1 MAETSPLRI
10 SLYHF
15 FNAEQAI
22 TTPALPIP
30 PSSTDFILPSCFSH
44 SSLHTLSAVDLIKA
58 SHGSRSSSVS
68 GIPLDILSMFDCGWR
83 ESPSINGIER
93 DSATSLPMVDLP
105 LMVSSTSGHITLPEQ
120 CHSVEIRTKMRDP
133 DDELRPSMMSG
144 IRTMTII
151 KIGLGSLGGTV
162 SSTSSF
168 LNSSTALA

>member
-1 MAETSPLRI
+1 MAETSPLKI

-30 PSSTDFILPSCFSH
+30 PSSTDFILPPCFSH

-68 GIPLDILSMFDCGWR
+68 GIPLDILSILDCGWR
-83 ESPSINGIER
+83 ESPSINGMER

-105 LMVSSTSGHITLPEQ
+105 LIVSSNAGHIDHGAGVIQ
-120 CHSVEIRTKMRDP
+120 EIRTKMRDP
-133 DDELRPSMMSG
+133 EMSRDL
-144 IRTMTII
+144 I
-151 KIGLGSLGGTV
+151 
-162 SSTSSF
+162 
-168 LNSSTALA
+168 

>member
-1 MAETSPLRI
+1 MAETSPLKI

-30 PSSTDFILPSCFSH
+30 PSSTDFILPPCFSH

-68 GIPLDILSMFDCGWR
+68 GIPLDILSIFDCGWR

-105 LMVSSTSGHITLPEQ
+105 LIVSSNAGHINPGAGVT
-120 CHSVEIRTKMRDP
+120 VEIRTKMRDP
-133 DDELRPSMMSG
+133 DYELGPSMIG
-144 IRTMTII
+144 ELRTMTMI
-151 KIGLGSLGGTV
+151 KIGRGSLGGTV

>member
-30 PSSTDFILPSCFSH
+30 PSATDFILPPCFSH
-44 SSLHTLSAVDLIKA
+44 SSLHTRSAVDLIKA

-68 GIPLDILSMFDCGWR
+68 GIPLDILSILDWGWR

-105 LMVSSTSGHITLPEQ
+105 LMISSYKGHTTLPGAGVVMEL
-120 CHSVEIRTKMRDP
+120 RTKMRDP
-133 DDELRPSMMSG
+133 VNELRPS
-144 IRTMTII
+144 
-151 KIGLGSLGGTV
+151 V
-162 SSTSSF
+162 
-168 LNSSTALA
+168 

>member
-1 MAETSPLRI
+1 MAETSPLKI

-30 PSSTDFILPSCFSH
+30 PSSTDFILPPCFSH

-68 GIPLDILSMFDCGWR
+68 GIPLDILSILDCGWR

-93 DSATSLPMVDLP
+93 DTATSLPMVDLP
-105 LMVSSTSGHITLPEQ
+105 LTISSNSWRINLGGWDR
-120 CHSVEIRTKMRDP
+120 VEIRTRMRDP
-133 DDELRPSMMSG
+133 DNELRPYLKDG
-144 IRTMTII
+144 GRTMTII
-151 KIGLGSLGGTV
+151 KMGRGSLGGTV